1 MFNELMLASQSVQ
14 ALGTLLKAA
23 NGLANYNEIV
33 AKVSEVNEK
42 LMGANAVALAAQ
54 EKQSALS
61 ARVKELESEVT
72 RLRDWSAEAERY
84 ETREVAVGV
93 FAYLSKSETGKFQ
106 SAHKLC
112 ANCFNQGTKSLLQ
125 QQKVEVGRQLSLV
138 CHRCKANIVFSYYV
152 EQTLPSSGRRTAGF
166 AHCRLSLMS
175 NDSSRGQIVRAL
187 PRLES
192 VVGGKT

>member
-61 ARVKELESEVT
+61 G
-72 RLRDWSAEAERY
+72 LRSGGNSASSA
-84 ETREVAVGV
+84 
-93 FAYLSKSETGKFQ
+93 TGAKPISY
-106 SAHKLC
+106 SATMS
-112 ANCFNQGTKSLLQ
+112 NRPF
-125 QQKVEVGRQLSLV
+125 
-138 CHRCKANIVFSYYV
+138 HRADV
-152 EQTLPSSGRRTAGF
+152 EQRASPTVGCRSCQTIARGGRSCGRCQGWIL
-166 AHCRLSLMS
+166 LS
-175 NDSSRGQIVRAL
+175 AA
-187 PRLES
+187 
-192 VVGGKT
+192 